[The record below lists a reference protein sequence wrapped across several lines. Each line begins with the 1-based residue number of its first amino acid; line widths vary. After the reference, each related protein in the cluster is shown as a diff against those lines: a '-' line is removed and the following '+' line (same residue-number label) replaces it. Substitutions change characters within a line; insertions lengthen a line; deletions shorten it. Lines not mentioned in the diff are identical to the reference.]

1 MAIADVMT
9 VEVVAVSPGD
19 TVTEAIRQMVV
30 RNIGAVVV
38 CEGSELVGIFTERDV
53 LHLAVEPGFE
63 SRRVGDVMTK
73 RPLAVQPDDDILA
86 VAGLMRDRRIRHVPV
101 VEDGRVLGI
110 ASARDLMAALVERL
124 WSSHDE
130 QAHATARALL
140 QR

>member
-9 VEVVAVSPGD
+9 VEVVAVSPVD
-19 TVTEAIRQMVV
+19 TVTEAIRQMAA

-38 CEGSELVGIFTERDV
+38 CEGSELVGIFTER
-53 LHLAVEPGFE
+53 
-63 SRRVGDVMTK
+63 DVMTK

-101 VEDGRVLGI
+101 VEYGRVLGI
-110 ASARDLMAALVERL
+110 ASARDLMASLIERL